1 MKKLLALPLFLF
13 SLTEAFDSTIP
24 ELVDDTSPAV
34 VNITSK
40 REVTYSN
47 QDYFRGMPEEFE
59 RFFGIPRDFRQQ
71 PQTRESVAY
80 GSGFFFRENYL
91 LTNYHVVNDATEV
104 IVSLTDRREFKAE
117 VIGVDMLSDLAVLKI
132 DGEDLPSL
140 QMGSSEELKVG
151 DWVVAIGSPFS
162 FDFSVTAG
170 IVSAK
175 GRSIQNQNIGGYVPF
190 IQTDVA
196 INPGNS
202 GGPLFNL
209 DGEVVGINS
218 QIYSRS
224 GGYQGVSFSIPI
236 DVAIEVADQ
245 IIASGEVARGYLGV
259 RMGDVDSDLAQAL
272 GMKKPYGALIN
283 SIEKD
288 GAADNGGLMT
298 GDVIIEF
305 AGEEVKFA
313 GDLPHIVGRKLPGT
327 KSTAKV
333 VRNGKTI
340 KLDFILGKLESSNN
354 TFVPASSTENEY
366 PLGIKVEDLPDD
378 YEAADEGVMVSKVD
392 NSSNSA
398 TKILEGDVI
407 TDIQSGFQRYS
418 VKDSDSFDDIVSKTS
433 DGYDFIAQ
441 VVNVNLDTGFTFLNG
456 PVQGRKGEIEFDAG
470 HVEIHERGN
479 KIFISS
485 GVKLIIPASFI
496 KQINEE

>member
-1 MKKLLALPLFLF
+1 M
-13 SLTEAFDSTIP
+13 
-24 ELVDDTSPAV
+24 
-34 VNITSK
+34 
-40 REVTYSN
+40 
-47 QDYFRGMPEEFE
+47 
-59 RFFGIPRDFRQQ
+59 
-71 PQTRESVAY
+71 
-80 GSGFFFRENYL
+80 

-132 DGEDLPSL
+132 EGEDLPSL

-245 IIASGEVARGYLGV
+245 IISSGEVARGYLGV
-259 RMGDVDSDLAQAL
+259 RMSEVDSDLAEAL
-272 GMKKPYGALIN
+272 GMKKPYGCLLYT
-283 SIEKD
+283 SD
-288 GAADNGGLMT
+288 
-298 GDVIIEF
+298 
-305 AGEEVKFA
+305 
-313 GDLPHIVGRKLPGT
+313 
-327 KSTAKV
+327 
-333 VRNGKTI
+333 
-340 KLDFILGKLESSNN
+340 
-354 TFVPASSTENEY
+354 
-366 PLGIKVEDLPDD
+366 
-378 YEAADEGVMVSKVD
+378 AADE
-392 NSSNSA
+392 
-398 TKILEGDVI
+398 
-407 TDIQSGFQRYS
+407 
-418 VKDSDSFDDIVSKTS
+418 
-433 DGYDFIAQ
+433 
-441 VVNVNLDTGFTFLNG
+441 
-456 PVQGRKGEIEFDAG
+456 
-470 HVEIHERGN
+470 
-479 KIFISS
+479 
-485 GVKLIIPASFI
+485 
-496 KQINEE
+496 

>member
-1 MKKLLALPLFLF
+1 M
-13 SLTEAFDSTIP
+13 DS
-24 ELVDDTSPAV
+24 
-34 VNITSK
+34 K
-40 REVTYSN
+40 
-47 QDYFRGMPEEFE
+47 
-59 RFFGIPRDFRQQ
+59 

-80 GSGFFFRENYL
+80 GSGFFFKENYL

-245 IIASGEVARGYLGV
+245 IISSGEVARGYLGV

-288 GAADNGGLMT
+288 GAADNGGLKT

-340 KLDFILGKLESSNN
+340 KLDFILGKLESSNS

-418 VKDSDSFDDIVSKTS
+418 VKDSDSFNDIVSKFQS
-433 DGYDFIAQ
+433 GDKIAIFGLRGDSRFI
-441 VVNVNLDTGFTFLNG
+441 VPITVD
-456 PVQGRKGEIEFDAG
+456 
-470 HVEIHERGN
+470 
-479 KIFISS
+479 
-485 GVKLIIPASFI
+485 
-496 KQINEE
+496 

>member
-1 MKKLLALPLFLF
+1 M
-13 SLTEAFDSTIP
+13 
-24 ELVDDTSPAV
+24 
-34 VNITSK
+34 
-40 REVTYSN
+40 
-47 QDYFRGMPEEFE
+47 
-59 RFFGIPRDFRQQ
+59 
-71 PQTRESVAY
+71 
-80 GSGFFFRENYL
+80 
-91 LTNYHVVNDATEV
+91 
-104 IVSLTDRREFKAE
+104 
-117 VIGVDMLSDLAVLKI
+117 
-132 DGEDLPSL
+132 
-140 QMGSSEELKVG
+140 
-151 DWVVAIGSPFS
+151 
-162 FDFSVTAG
+162 TAG

-202 GGPLFNL
+202 GGPLFNM

-288 GAADNGGLMT
+288 GAADDGGLKT

-313 GDLPHIVGRKLPGT
+313 GDLPHIVGRKLPGS

-340 KLDFILGKLESSNN
+340 ELDFVLGKLENSNN
-354 TFVPASSTENEY
+354 TFVPASSSDNEY
-366 PLGIKVEDLPDD
+366 PLGIKVEDLPEDFD
-378 YEAADEGVMVSKVD
+378 GVDEGVIVSKID

-418 VKDSDSFDDIVSKTS
+418 VEDSDSFNEIVSKFQS
-433 DGYDFIAQ
+433 GDKIAIFGLRGDSRFI
-441 VVNVNLDTGFTFLNG
+441 VPITVD
-456 PVQGRKGEIEFDAG
+456 
-470 HVEIHERGN
+470 
-479 KIFISS
+479 
-485 GVKLIIPASFI
+485 
-496 KQINEE
+496 